1 MFKKIILA
9 ATPKMT
15 TQHAADMAFALAR
28 RHKAEV
34 IIYHACELPEGDWG
48 GAENLISCEELVRS
62 AENNIQNYFKD
73 KLKGLFYRMHVV
85 CRGPADELISMAT
98 KERADLIV
106 MGPHC
111 QGPQCAGNRMWGMVD
126 TNVEKVS
133 TQVNAPVLVVTKPS
147 ALTERDPQHI
157 AMATDFSTPSESA
170 LCQAVSLAK
179 DFGAKLS
186 IFHVLDIGLAYPNPR
201 LFQQDMETFIEAAKI
216 KMKRK
221 YEHILKDVEHEYE
234 AWEGVPYSEILK
246 FARWRE
252 SDLLVLAR
260 HSSIKDSHQ
269 ALIGSTVVQVA
280 LSPSCPTFI
289 VNYRAK
295 SCIERP

>member
-28 RHKAEV
+28 RHGAEV

-48 GAENLISCEELVRS
+48 GAENLISCQELVRS
-62 AENNIQNYFKD
+62 AETNIQNYFKE
-73 KLKGLFYRMHVV
+73 KLEGLIYRMHVV
-85 CRGPADELISMAT
+85 CRGPADELATLAT
-98 KERADLIV
+98 KEKADLII

-111 QGPQCAGNRMWGMVD
+111 SGAQCAGNRMWGMVD

-133 TQVNAPVLVVTKPS
+133 MQTTAPVMVVTKPS
-147 ALTERDPQHI
+147 PLLERDPERI
-157 AMATDFSTPSESA
+157 VMATDLSTPSESA
-170 LCQAVSLAK
+170 LCSAVNMAK
-179 DFGAKLS
+179 KFGATLK
-186 IFHVLDIGLAYPNPR
+186 IFHVLDTGLAYPNPK
-201 LFQQDMETFIEAAKI
+201 LYQQDMESFIETAKA
-216 KMKRK
+216 KMQRK
-221 YEHILKDVEHEYE
+221 YEHILRDVEHEYE
-234 AWEGVPYSEILK
+234 SWEGVPYSEILK
-246 FARWRE
+246 YTRWQE
-252 SDLLVLAR
+252 ADLLVLAR

-280 LSPSCPTFI
+280 LSPSCPTLI

-295 SCIERP
+295 SCA